1 MQRRLGL
8 RWAAAAAVGMGGG
21 VLGAAGRVLA
31 APEGTAGA
39 AGAADPAAPGP
50 AASADA
56 TPPPR
61 LAEADLAFARTLR
74 TAGLADTRALALVQR
89 LTQQVGARPAGSPAD
104 ARAVAWALA
113 EARALGLPRVW
124 QQPVPLRVW
133 RRGPAQATLVAPERR
148 TLVMA
153 ALGNSVGTPPGGLE
167 AELAWY
173 ADFQALKD
181 DRSERARGRIVFI
194 DQRMDRSR
202 DGSGYGRAVPARFGS
217 AAEAARRGALAVV
230 IRSVGTSGANPVLP
244 GEPERVAHTGAM
256 RYDDD
261 AAQIPALAVSVAD
274 ADHLAA
280 LQAAGQPLRLAL
292 QVASQVGVEALSHNV
307 LAELPGQGALAH
319 EVVLLGAH
327 LDSWDVGE
335 GAVDDGA
342 GVGIVLAALGLIAE
356 RLRAAPADLAQA
368 PRRSLRLALY
378 ANEENGFDG
387 ALAYSRAHG
396 AETHQ
401 WVSESDFGAGA
412 AYAWRHRV
420 RPEALPVMAQI
431 AAELAPLGLPLADG
445 NDATPGPDAAV
456 LMRRHR
462 WPAVQLHQDGSSYF
476 DVHHTPH
483 DTFARLDGSALPQNV
498 AAWAVLA
505 WLAARA
511 PVAFGPLPAR

>member
-1 MQRRLGL
+1 M
-8 RWAAAAAVGMGGG
+8 
-21 VLGAAGRVLA
+21 LA
-31 APEGTAGA
+31 AT
-39 AGAADPAAPGP
+39 AGAADPAASAV

-56 TPPPR
+56 PR
-61 LAEADLAFARTLR
+61 LAEADLAFARQLR
-74 TAGLADTRALALVQR
+74 SAGLADTRALALVQR
-89 LTQQVGARPAGSPAD
+89 LTQQVGARPAGSAAD

-133 RRGPAQATLVAPERR
+133 RRGPAQARLVAPEPRA
-148 TLVMA
+148 LVMA
-153 ALGNSVGTPPGGLE
+153 ALGNSVGTPAGGLE
-167 AELAWY
+167 ADVAWY
-173 ADFQALKD
+173 PDFQALKD
-181 DRSERARGRIVFI
+181 DRSEHARGRIVFI

-230 IRSVGTSGANPVLP
+230 IRSIGTSGANPALP
-244 GEPERVAHTGAM
+244 GEPDRVAHTGAM

-274 ADHLAA
+274 AEHLAA
-280 LQAAGQPLRLAL
+280 LHAAGQPLRLAL
-292 QVASQVGVEALSHNV
+292 QVASQLGVDALSHNV
-307 LAELPGQGALAH
+307 LAELPGQGALAS

-342 GVGIVLAALGLIAE
+342 GVGIVLATLGLVAGQ
-356 RLRAAPADLAQA
+356 LRDAPDALAGA
-368 PRRSLRLALY
+368 SRRSIRVALY

-387 ALAYSRAHG
+387 ALAYSRAYGH
-396 AETHQ
+396 EPHQ
-401 WVSESDFGAGA
+401 LVSESDFGAGP

-420 RPEALPVMAQI
+420 RPEALPVMAQM
-431 AAELAPLGLPLADG
+431 AAELAPLGLPPAAG

-462 WPAVQLHQDGSSYF
+462 WPALQLHQDGSRYF